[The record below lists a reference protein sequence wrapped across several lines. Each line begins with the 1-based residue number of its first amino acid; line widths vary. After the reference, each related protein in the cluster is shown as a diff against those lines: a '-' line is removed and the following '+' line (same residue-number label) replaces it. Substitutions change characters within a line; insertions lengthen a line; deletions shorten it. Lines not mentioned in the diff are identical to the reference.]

1 MIAPTAHDT
10 AAHMMHNC
18 QGPSIAC
25 RAELYRSQDA
35 QRAAN
40 EKATREAAQRSQ
52 AEAQAQA
59 LRRDMEFA
67 QQDLQAG
74 LRSAPAAMLQL
85 APLCGTCT
93 QGGCKSCS
101 EGPADV
107 KLATWCPH
115 GRRAARLLCHRG
127 CAEGALTGSWAQ
139 K

>member
-1 MIAPTAHDT
+1 MIAPTARDA

-67 QQDLQAG
+67 QKDLQAG
-74 LRSAPAAMLQL
+74 LCSAPATRLQL
-85 APLCGTCT
+85 APVCGSGT
-93 QGGCKSCS
+93 
-101 EGPADV
+101 
-107 KLATWCPH
+107 
-115 GRRAARLLCHRG
+115 
-127 CAEGALTGSWAQ
+127 
-139 K
+139 